1 MQADRD
7 EARLLGHE
15 PRALPHHAQRLVLF
29 VGSDCH
35 RVIWV
40 MMPSRLAI
48 SGMTKPLALR
58 CGSTP
63 KKSAKFDLRSEMN
76 RRLLRDGSKR

>member
-1 MQADRD
+1 
-7 EARLLGHE
+7 
-15 PRALPHHAQRLVLF
+15 V
-29 VGSDCH
+29 
-35 RVIWV
+35 VIWV